1 MCCRVEECEV
11 GDRKV
16 TVIDQKLDEDTSV
29 ATIIIRASTENV
41 ANDIERA
48 LDDGIHA
55 VTLIADPRLLPGAGA
70 VELELNRQLK
80 LYADATQGLDQYAV
94 RKFTEALNVVPRTL
108 AENSG
113 ADPTAAMHALHVS
126 HAPSPTMGFDIEEC
140 VPRDSVAAGVFD
152 LYATKL
158 NAFRLAVAAAIF
170 ILKVDQIVMSKPS
183 GGPKPKAPGGQDN
196 DD

>member
-1 MCCRVEECEV
+1 MVEVREV

-16 TVIDQKLDEDTSV
+16 AVIDQKLNEDTSV

-41 ANDIERA
+41 ANDIECA

-55 VTLIADPRLLPGAGA
+55 VKTLIADPRLLPGTGA

-80 LYADATQGLDQYAV
+80 LYADATQGLDHYAV
-94 RKFTEALNVVPRTL
+94 RKFAEALDVVPRTL

-113 ADPTAAMHALHVS
+113 ADPTADMHALHVS
-126 HAPSPTMGFDIEEC
+126 HAYSPTMGFDIEEC

-152 LYATKL
+152 LYATKM
-158 NAFRLAVAAAIF
+158 NAFSCGRGYHHT
-170 ILKVDQIVMSKPS
+170 Q
-183 GGPKPKAPGGQDN
+183 GGPDRHVQACGRAEA
-196 DD
+196 

>member
-1 MCCRVEECEV
+1 MVELREI

-16 TVIDQKLDEDTSV
+16 TVIDQKLGEDMFV

-48 LDDGIHA
+48 LDDGI
-55 VTLIADPRLLPGAGA
+55 LIADPRLLPGAGA

-80 LYADATQGLDQYAV
+80 LYEDATQGLDHYAV
-94 RKFTEALNVVPRTL
+94 RKFAEALNVVPRTL

-126 HAPSPTMGFDIEEC
+126 HAPSPTMVFDIEEG
-140 VPRDSVAAGVFD
+140 VPRDSVVAGVFD

-183 GGPKPKAPGGQDN
+183 GGPKPKAPGRKDN